1 MVLTSTAPGLRY
13 ATALFPLPLMPV
25 RRPFGSVAS
34 DASGCAQGG
43 VCYRQGLPATL
54 RVGTFPNGGATAP
67 GRRET
72 LCAAAR
78 RPSSLRRAG
87 MPLGCALMTTNS
99 QATPS
104 FAVHIPDA
112 ELEPEPL
119 DPAQIVSGDPAVTG
133 KVLWESADGKQLRGI
148 WQITP
153 GVVTDT
159 EANELFV
166 VVSGRATI
174 EVEGGDVIEVGP
186 GDAAVLREGDRT
198 TWTVHETLRKAYHI
212 SL

>member
-1 MVLTSTAPGLRY
+1 
-13 ATALFPLPLMPV
+13 
-25 RRPFGSVAS
+25 
-34 DASGCAQGG
+34 
-43 VCYRQGLPATL
+43 
-54 RVGTFPNGGATAP
+54 
-67 GRRET
+67 
-72 LCAAAR
+72 
-78 RPSSLRRAG
+78 
-87 MPLGCALMTTNS
+87 MTTND
-99 QATPS
+99 QATAS

-119 DPAQIVSGDPAVTG
+119 DPEQVISGAPVVTG
-133 KVLWESADGKQLRGI
+133 KVLWESVDGKQLRGI

-166 VVSGRATI
+166 VVSGRATV
-174 EVEGGDVIEVGP
+174 EVEGGQTLEVGP

-212 SL
+212 TLP